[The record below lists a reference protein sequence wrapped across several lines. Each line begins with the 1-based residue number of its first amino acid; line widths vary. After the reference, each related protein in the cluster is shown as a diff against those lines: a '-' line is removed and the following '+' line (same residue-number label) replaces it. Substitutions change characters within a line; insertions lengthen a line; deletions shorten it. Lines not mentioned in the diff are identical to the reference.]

1 MKAAGNTQTICDIN
15 SYKYTR
21 THTHTC
27 ILVFSSQGFCIFSC
41 NYSLCH
47 IWGCISPRGHLLIS
61 RSICILC
68 RCGSLSL
75 SLSLFVPRSIRA
87 SAACKQFS
95 HIMFG
100 ISKHSLCLFSKFPP
114 PMPQP
119 FPLRAH
125 AEIKISFCSLA
136 QISWQLA
143 YVVHSINRIKYIC
156 QQYINMY
163 YIMKNITRDI

>member
-21 THTHTC
+21 THTHSHAYLCFALRTVC
-27 ILVFSSQGFCIFSC
+27 ICICIFSC
-41 NYSLCH
+41 NYSLGH
-47 IWGCISPRGHLLIS
+47 ICSCISPRGHLLIS
-61 RSICILC
+61 RSICIVC

-75 SLSLFVPRSIRA
+75 SLSLFVPRFIRA

-100 ISKHSLCLFSKFPP
+100 ISKHSLCLFSKFPPP

-156 QQYINMY
+156 EQ
-163 YIMKNITRDI
+163 